1 MRELDCEYYA
11 RRRRECLARAAA
23 ASDETIA
30 CVHREF
36 AAAYENRLL
45 EQALDSPVISVWN

>member
-1 MRELDCEYYA
+1 MREPDCEYYA
-11 RRRRECLARAAA
+11 RRREECLARAEA
-23 ASDETIA
+23 ASDATVA

-45 EQALDSPVISVWN
+45 EQALDSSGISVWN